1 MSLWIDWSWLN
12 QTLGMQQTIFISTFI
27 ISNVIS
33 LFLTYNS
40 ITQKFKKKVKN
51 NISWRKK
58 RMKNFK
64 LSQLSSLFCKMNI
77 LYYPVYKNT
86 IENSKSDKRYTNC
99 ERTLSITDRENCS
112 FAEQWQ
118 SFSRS
123 LSRWNVELDKIVYA
137 KSRCFHNEIIDT
149 LFTRN
154 FLRMSNTKQSKNLS
168 TMTNNYSCGSRHI

>member
-1 MSLWIDWSWLN
+1 MIKSNTWHATNNTS
-12 QTLGMQQTIFISTFI
+12 TIFISTFI
-27 ISNVIS
+27 TSNVIS

-40 ITQKFKKKVKN
+40 ITQKFKKKWK
-51 NISWRKK
+51 
-58 RMKNFK
+58 MKNFK

-86 IENSKSDKRYTNC
+86 IENSKRYTNC